1 MIPLKDDIPSYS
13 PPVVTVAL
21 ISINCLIFFYLSF
34 LGEGFQLALV
44 KWGAIPFEVTHG
56 VELTPELAIPFEVT
70 HGVELTPE
78 LSFFAP
84 LSLFSSMFLHGGF
97 LHLAG
102 NMLYLWIFGD
112 NVEDQLGHVKFFIF
126 YILCGLAASLLHII
140 TAPNSKVPMV
150 GASGAIAGVLGAYMI
165 RFPRARILTLIFLG
179 FFIRI
184 VAVPALFVLGFWFIL
199 QLLYAF
205 PSIGSTSGGVA
216 WFAHVGGFLAGIVL
230 FKLFSAFSKRR
241 YYYDE

>member
-56 VELTPELAIPFEVT
+56 VELTPELP
-70 HGVELTPE
+70 
-78 LSFFAP
+78 FFAP

-165 RFPRARILTLIFLG
+165 KFPRARILTLIFFG

-199 QLLYAF
+199 QLLFAL

>member
-1 MIPLKDDIPSYS
+1 MRIRIFLLIMLIAIILTGCDDTTTPEKDEDFILAVMVLDTGGQPKAGM
-13 PPVVTVAL
+13 TVGRL
-21 ISINCLIFFYLSF
+21 NSLD
-34 LGEGFQLALV
+34 LGMVRQLREA
-44 KWGAIPFEVTHG
+44 G
-56 VELTPELAIPFEVT
+56 VELTPELP
-70 HGVELTPE
+70 
-78 LSFFAP
+78 FFAP

>member
-13 PPVVTVAL
+13 PPLVTVAL
-21 ISINCLIFFYLSF
+21 IAANCLIYLF
-34 LGEGFQLALV
+34 LLSTGRGYELALV
-44 KWGAIPFEVTHG
+44 KWGAIPYE
-56 VELTPELAIPFEVT
+56 IT

-78 LSFFAP
+78 LSSFAP

-97 LHLAG
+97 FHLAG

-126 YILCGLAASLLHII
+126 YILCGLAASLLHIM
-140 TAPNSKVPMV
+140 TTPNSQVPMV

-165 RFPRARILTLIFLG
+165 KFPRARILTLIFFG

-184 VAVPALFVLGFWFIL
+184 VAIPALFVLGFWFIL
-199 QLLYAF
+199 QLLFAL

-216 WFAHVGGFLAGIVL
+216 FFAHVGGFVAGIVL
-230 FKLFSAFSKRR
+230 FKLFSVVLRKREYH
-241 YYYDE
+241 YYE

>member
-13 PPVVTVAL
+13 PPLVTVTL
-21 ISINCLIFFYLSF
+21 IAANCLIYLF
-34 LGEGFQLALV
+34 LLSTGRGYEAALI
-44 KWGAIPFEVTHG
+44 KWGAIPYE
-56 VELTPELAIPFEVT
+56 IT

-97 LHLAG
+97 FHLAG

-112 NVEDQLGHVKFFIF
+112 NVEDQLGHLKFFIF
-126 YILCGLAASLLHII
+126 YILCGLAASLLHIM
-140 TAPNSKVPMV
+140 TTPDSQVPMV

-165 RFPRARILTLIFLG
+165 RFPRARILTLIFFG

-199 QLLYAF
+199 QLLYAL

-230 FKLFSAFSKRR
+230 FKLFSALSRKRD
-241 YYYDE
+241 YYYE